1 MRNSSLVE
9 RSCAD
14 NLAGLKSITEAMD
27 SGIEICFAN
36 LKLYAGVVEER
47 SMIERRQTVRTAG
60 RNRSEDAGISN
71 EKTGEKP
78 VRRKPKVSLGRLIR
92 PG

>member
-1 MRNSSLVE
+1 MRNSSLIE
-9 RSCAD
+9 RFCAD

-27 SGIEICFAN
+27 FSTEVFLN
-36 LKLYAGVVEER
+36 LKNCTGVVEER
-47 SMIERRQTVRTAG
+47 SILERRQTVRTAG
-60 RNRSEDAGISN
+60 RDRSEDAGISN